1 MGYLTSKSQ
10 ICLAQDIAACSFQST
25 YIKLGG
31 NSFID
36 KSLLTKM
43 CEEDRVEYLRDLINE
58 NDNLDKQEEHSVLN
72 KLLTQG
78 N

>member
-1 MGYLTSKSQ
+1 
-10 ICLAQDIAACSFQST
+10 
-25 YIKLGG
+25 
-31 NSFID
+31 
-36 KSLLTKM
+36 M
-43 CEEDRVEYLRDLINE
+43 CEKDRVEYLRDLLNE